1 MGMTMR
7 QEYLRAAA
15 EAYANLSELESDC
28 YHYLHDGFPE
38 SVQPRLVAAYTEL
51 LSKEIPSKYLDK
63 VVSTALVEC
72 QYPINES
79 SGYAWSGNERIS
91 FSGIPKRTWIRN
103 KLSNHV
109 EFILIDMNRNTEAAR
124 AKIQLQV
131 VGYSEAT

>member
-15 EAYANLSELESDC
+15 EAYANLTELESDC

-38 SVQPRLVAAYTEL
+38 SVQPRLV
-51 LSKEIPSKYLDK
+51 
-63 VVSTALVEC
+63 STALVEC

-79 SGYAWSGNERIS
+79 TGYAWSGNERIS

-109 EFILIDMNRNTEAAR
+109 EFILIDMDRNAETAR

-131 VGYSEAT
+131 GGYSEAT